1 MAGEEILREESCHRA
16 WLSGDEIPM
25 DDVAQESLAELRRL
39 LKDEPELGT
48 PTDSADLLRFLRL
61 RKFDVEAS
69 LESLRR
75 YCAVRASCPRL
86 FEGLRD
92 PERLRKL
99 TRDYIT
105 VLPQR
110 NIHGK
115 PVVLYKLGSWEP
127 SQVSY
132 LQMTQAV
139 VMCIEYASMHPAAQ
153 TAGVVLV
160 SDFEGWS
167 FGKMRYIDL
176 GATKE
181 YLHYLQN
188 CAPVIPNEAHVIRQ
202 PSAFSVLF
210 ALTRPFMKEETI
222 KSIKFHG
229 KHIDQLYAD
238 IPPSI
243 LPAEYGGTAPNTDWD
258 IFWTNVCR
266 QNGEIKAGR
275 QKPS

>member
-1 MAGEEILREESCHRA
+1 
-16 WLSGDEIPM
+16 M
-25 DDVAQESLAELRRL
+25 DDVAQESLTELRRL
-39 LKDEPELGT
+39 LKDEQDLRA

-69 LESLRR
+69 LESLRL
-75 YCAVRASCPRL
+75 YCAARASCPRI
-86 FEGLRD
+86 FEGLKD

-99 TRDYIT
+99 ARDYIT

-110 NIHGK
+110 SIRGK
-115 PVVLYKLGSWEP
+115 PVVLYKIGRWEP

-188 CAPVIPNEAHVIRQ
+188 CAPIIPNEAHVIRQ

-222 KSIKFHG
+222 KSINFHG
-229 KHIDQLYAD
+229 KHIDQLYAN

-243 LPAEYGGTAPNTDWD
+243 LPAEYGGTAPNADWD

-266 QNGEIKAGR
+266 QNSEIKAGR